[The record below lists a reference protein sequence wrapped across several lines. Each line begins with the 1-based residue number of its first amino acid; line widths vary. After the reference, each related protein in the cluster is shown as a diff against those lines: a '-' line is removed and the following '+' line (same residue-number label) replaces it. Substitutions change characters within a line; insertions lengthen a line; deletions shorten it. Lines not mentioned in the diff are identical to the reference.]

1 MGGLSQ
7 RELGRRAGV
16 AQSMVSTYEHGGRQ
30 PTLPTLERL
39 VSAAGAV
46 LDVNVLSSA
55 AAPSGTLSLAETGG
69 HLSGAEED
77 EPKKRLIL
85 GFLEG
90 YGHTRAGDRATL
102 LAGRPG
108 PTGDR
113 RFDAFV
119 GGLAEHLAYHDLL
132 TTPAWSAE
140 PERFLDSA
148 WFWSDLPS
156 LRTRALIHSPAS
168 FRRRGIFV
176 DPHDLGR
183 V

>member
-1 MGGLSQ
+1 
-7 RELGRRAGV
+7 
-16 AQSMVSTYEHGGRQ
+16 MVSTYEHGGRQ

-46 LDVNVLSSA
+46 LDVNVLPA
-55 AAPSGTLSLAETGG
+55 GAGFPGAPSLAETAM
-69 HLSGAEED
+69 HLSVAHED
-77 EPKKRLIL
+77 ETRKRLLL

-90 YGHTRAGDRATL
+90 YGRTRAGDRATL
-102 LAGRPG
+102 LARRPD

-119 GGLAEHLAYHDLL
+119 GGLGEHLAYHDLL
-132 TTPAWSAE
+132 TTPAWTSE
-140 PERFLDSA
+140 HERFLDFA

-176 DPHDLGR
+176 DPYDLGR
-183 V
+183 A